1 MPFAESDLA
10 VVAATRNAGG
20 AALLLAAAQT
30 IGKRVVGV
38 HVIHLRGR
46 LVVPTAPGLAAI
58 DGDDR
63 ALVAAENDHISVVW
77 IDPDVLII
85 VATGRAAK
93 CRPGLAA
100 ID

>member
-10 VVAATRNAGG
+10 VVAATRDARRT
-20 AALLLAAAQT
+20 ALLLAAAQS

-46 LVVPTAPGLAAI
+46 LVVPTAPCLAAI

-63 ALVAAENDHISVVW
+63 ALIAAAE
-77 IDPDVLII
+77 
-85 VATGRAAK
+85 
-93 CRPGLAA
+93 
-100 ID
+100 